1 MKRKEEGKMKRRK
14 GEVEKRKKKC
24 NMKWKI
30 EKNLDRKKRS
40 IGNLRIQL

>member
-30 EKNLDRKKRS
+30 EKIWIEKREVLG
-40 IGNLRIQL
+40 I